1 MDEGKLRL
9 AADKGLKAKAL
20 LENEILKEAFA
31 TIENAL
37 MQEWKET
44 RSEDSLRRE
53 DAWRSYKLLNGLK
66 SYLNRLVST
75 GEASTKELLQ
85 VKNPSILKRFK

>member
-1 MDEGKLRL
+1 MDEGKMRI
-9 AADKGLKAKAL
+9 AADKGLKARAL
-20 LENEILKEAFA
+20 LDNELLKEAFD
-31 TIENAL
+31 TIESSL
-37 MQEWKET
+37 MAEWQQT
-44 RSEDSLRRE
+44 RSEDALRRE
-53 DAWRSYKLLNGLK
+53 DAWRSYKLLCGLK